1 MPTRLPGSPRSVS
14 HEVLNATSAV
24 RLLRAPGAMPA
35 DTPGADPSAE
45 VLPRRFISAATCAS
59 GCSDNPFVWN
69 PGRMIAIV
77 ASFC

>member
-24 RLLRAPGAMPA
+24 RLLSVPGAMPA
-35 DTPGADPSAE
+35 GTPGADPSAE
-45 VLPRRFISAATCAS
+45 VLPRRFISAATCVD
-59 GCSDNPFVWN
+59 GRSDNPLVWN
-69 PGRMIAIV
+69 PGRMVAIV